1 MGGVGKPIAS
11 SAPGSM
17 CEHLTVGKLHRG
29 FLHSSTQGLFASCWM
44 EPLSS
49 QCKGQGRMMRC
60 TVWPSSMKAE
70 SQLTWGPQ
78 ISNSPWV
85 NLRGGFYN
93 EKGWDRGRRRKEKNR
108 ITSGNV
114 ISVAT
119 NGSFPLFFCF
129 YPFTSW
135 VCSASCPHHDVGTG
149 MMAAVHQ
156 SPARGPAP
164 FLGPLLHKARGL
176 WPHAAT
182 VLDKILLLDIDF
194 HSEKKWEY
202 RFFFF
207 QKGIYPLIYK
217 KPLLWGKKKIERNIP
232 ACFQGVLILPS
243 LKYIYTWK
251 IWETQL
257 KSFVFCFFIPCFI
270 FW

>member
-17 CEHLTVGKLHRG
+17 CEHLSVGKLHRG

-60 TVWPSSMKAE
+60 TVRPSSMKAE

-85 NLRGGFYN
+85 NLKGGFYN
-93 EKGWDRGRRRKEKNR
+93 KKGWDRGRRRKEENR

-119 NGSFPLFFCF
+119 NGSFPLFFFLLLSLYLLDLQCF
-129 YPFTSW
+129 MPSSQCW
-135 VCSASCPHHDVGTG
+135 HWDDGSSASEPGTG
-149 MMAAVHQ
+149 SSPIPRPTAAQGKGTLTTRSH
-156 SPARGPAP
+156 SPGQNT
-164 FLGPLLHKARGL
+164 FIG
-176 WPHAAT
+176 
-182 VLDKILLLDIDF
+182 
-194 HSEKKWEY
+194 Y
-202 RFFFF
+202 RF
-207 QKGIYPLIYK
+207 
-217 KPLLWGKKKIERNIP
+217 
-232 ACFQGVLILPS
+232 S
-243 LKYIYTWK
+243 
-251 IWETQL
+251 
-257 KSFVFCFFIPCFI
+257 
-270 FW
+270 

>member
-1 MGGVGKPIAS
+1 MASRGQWHFTFPIQCHSLKKWTPSITKHELSGVESTWGILFKVCHANLHKNFSSPFLIAFFLFFMGGVGKPIAA

-17 CEHLTVGKLHRG
+17 CEHLSVGKLHRG

-119 NGSFPLFFCF
+119 NGSFPL
-129 YPFTSW
+129 
-135 VCSASCPHHDVGTG
+135 V
-149 MMAAVHQ
+149 
-156 SPARGPAP
+156 
-164 FLGPLLHKARGL
+164 
-176 WPHAAT
+176 
-182 VLDKILLLDIDF
+182 
-194 HSEKKWEY
+194 
-202 RFFFF
+202 FFFF
-207 QKGIYPLIYK
+207 
-217 KPLLWGKKKIERNIP
+217 
-232 ACFQGVLILPS
+232 A
-243 LKYIYTWK
+243 
-251 IWETQL
+251 
-257 KSFVFCFFIPCFI
+257 FIPLPPGSAVLHALITMLALGWWQQCIRARHGVQPHSSAHCCTRQGDFDHTQPQSWTKYFYWI
-270 FW
+270 

>member
-1 MGGVGKPIAS
+1 MASRGQWHFTFLIQCHSLKKWTPSITKHELSGVESTWGILFKVCHANLHKNFSSPFLIAFFLFFMGGVGKPIAA
-11 SAPGSM
+11 SAPGSV

-108 ITSGNV
+108 ITSGKV

-119 NGSFPLFFCF
+119 NGSFPLVFFLLLSLYLLDLQCF
-129 YPFTSW
+129 MPSSRCW
-135 VCSASCPHHDVGTG
+135 HWDDGSSASEPGTG
-149 MMAAVHQ
+149 SSPIPRPTAAQGKGTLTTRSH
-156 SPARGPAP
+156 SPGQNT
-164 FLGPLLHKARGL
+164 FIG
-176 WPHAAT
+176 
-182 VLDKILLLDIDF
+182 
-194 HSEKKWEY
+194 Y
-202 RFFFF
+202 RF
-207 QKGIYPLIYK
+207 
-217 KPLLWGKKKIERNIP
+217 
-232 ACFQGVLILPS
+232 S
-243 LKYIYTWK
+243 
-251 IWETQL
+251 
-257 KSFVFCFFIPCFI
+257 
-270 FW
+270 